1 MVNGKRTLLYICPD
15 LCLNLQRSERR
26 CGRELGVAPGLAG
39 FTADGDNVQS
49 WGDAVA
55 AVLVALA
62 TEFEVLPE
70 RRGAA
75 SPGGDR
81 RTTWLDTFDW
91 RLYRAGLTLEY
102 VPGRGGGELRLSGS
116 GTSAPRGDATQLGT
130 GRQAAP
136 PH

>member
-1 MVNGKRTLLYICPD
+1 MT
-15 LCLNLQRSERR
+15 
-26 CGRELGVAPGLAG
+26 PGLAG

-49 WGDAVA
+49 WDDAVA

-75 SPGGDR
+75 SPGADQ

-102 VPGRGGGELRLSGS
+102 VPARSGGELRLSGN
-116 GTSAPRGDATQLGT
+116 GTGATASAATQGPATQLVT
-130 GRQAAP
+130 GWQSSTP
-136 PH
+136 G